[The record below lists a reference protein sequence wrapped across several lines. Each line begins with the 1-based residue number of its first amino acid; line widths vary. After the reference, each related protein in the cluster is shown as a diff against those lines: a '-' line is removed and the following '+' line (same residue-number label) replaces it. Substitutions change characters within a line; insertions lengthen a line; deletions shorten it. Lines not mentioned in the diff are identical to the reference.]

1 VKQCPNRARYGSI
14 KRPEFDHI
22 PERLHSYHGCDFGS
36 VSPARHGQSC
46 GFIAHTNRPMDEPTR
61 RSANDKSGAAN
72 LECGL
77 IAIFIVIIVIVG
89 VATLGTKPHTAPA
102 TNVAAQP

>member
-1 VKQCPNRARYGSI
+1 
-14 KRPEFDHI
+14 
-22 PERLHSYHGCDFGS
+22 
-36 VSPARHGQSC
+36 
-46 GFIAHTNRPMDEPTR
+46 MDEPTR